1 MYKIPNL
8 LNINIPVILA
18 SKSPRRKQLLS
29 LLGINFEIITSD
41 INEDIDSDLP
51 PEAYCLHLAF
61 SKAEA
66 VSKKVRR
73 ETLIIGADTI
83 VVLDDI
89 IINKPKDKEDAF
101 RILRQLS
108 GNTHF
113 VYTGIA
119 LINSKTKVWLTN
131 YQKTQVTFRDLSDE
145 EILAYIE
152 SGSPMDKAGG
162 YGIQDDFGAV
172 FVRDIQGCYYN
183 IVGLPL
189 ELLYSSIK
197 QFLLQNI

>member
-18 SKSPRRKQLLS
+18 SKSPRRKQLLT

-41 INEDIDSDLP
+41 IDEEIDSDLP

-61 SKAEA
+61 SKADA
-66 VSKKVRR
+66 VAKNNRKES
-73 ETLIIGADTI
+73 LIIGADTI
-83 VVLDDI
+83 VVLDDL
-89 IINKPKDKEDAF
+89 IINKPVDKNDAY
-101 RILRQLS
+101 RILRSLS
-108 GNTHF
+108 GNTHI

-119 LINSKTKVWLTN
+119 LINSKTKEWLTN
-131 YQKTQVTFRDLSDE
+131 FQKTHVTFREISDE
-145 EILAYIE
+145 EIWAYVE

-172 FVRDIQGCYYN
+172 FVKDIQGCYYN

-197 QFLLQNI
+197 QFLL